1 MKRDVSNTDSAK
13 GAFMKKY
20 VPPKSGLI
28 ISPERK
34 AAFFNGLALYI
45 SEYKRRMQ
53 RKAEPHV
60 PESKAS

>member
-1 MKRDVSNTDSAK
+1 
-13 GAFMKKY
+13 MKKY

-34 AAFFNGLALYI
+34 TAFFNGLALYI
-45 SEYKRRMQ
+45 SEYKRRMR
-53 RKAEPHV
+53 RKADPRV